1 VKACEHCI
9 YSREIEV
16 DVDSIKSLI
25 NSKRE
30 RLVELKSEP
39 ALSRNF
45 YVERMYTIGISQ
57 LEEKLHDSNEKIMCH
72 RYPESIKKNKEDFC
86 GEYIGYS

>member
-1 VKACEHCI
+1 
-9 YSREIEV
+9 
-16 DVDSIKSLI
+16 
-25 NSKRE
+25 
-30 RLVELKSEP
+30 
-39 ALSRNF
+39 
-45 YVERMYTIGISQ
+45 MYTIGISQ